1 MDVENEVESDN
12 ATENNVGGVFWYYSL
27 SCEGE
32 GHGFDAHKIS
42 VLRVQIKV
50 KDEPEDVLEKIIGTG
65 TCDDC

>member
-12 ATENNVGGVFWYYSL
+12 ATDTNVGGDFWYYS
-27 SCEGE
+27 CEGDE
-32 GHGFDAHKIS
+32 HVFDAHKIP

-50 KDEPEDVLEKIIGTG
+50 KDEPEYVFEKIIGTG